1 MLDGDRR
8 SRPRPTKPS
17 TETQRS
23 LRDPDAR
30 RANASIEEAAVVA
43 AAGGCD
49 DWEGVFSLS
58 APTESLPAT
67 FLLRHAEDV
76 MDCAE

>member
-1 MLDGDRR
+1 M
-8 SRPRPTKPS
+8 
-17 TETQRS
+17 
-23 LRDPDAR
+23 
-30 RANASIEEAAVVA
+30 EEAAVVA